1 MMMAES
7 HDQAGRVDCRDKA
20 KAVQSVAG
28 SLTGIEIT
36 KQNMPKRAVRSL
48 MVFSRDRIQVN
59 WAG

>member
-1 MMMAES
+1 MMAEA
-7 HDQAGRVDCRDKA
+7 HVQAGRVDCRDKA

-28 SLTGIEIT
+28 SVMGIEMT

-48 MVFSRDRIQVN
+48 MVFRRDQIQAN